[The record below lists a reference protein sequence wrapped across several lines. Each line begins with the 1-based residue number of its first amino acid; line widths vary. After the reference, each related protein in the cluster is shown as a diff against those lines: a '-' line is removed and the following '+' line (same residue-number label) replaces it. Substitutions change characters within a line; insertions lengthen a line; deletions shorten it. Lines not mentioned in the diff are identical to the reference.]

1 MLLYARSIFTAA
13 MFIGCLDWCL
23 ECSWILSHKLR
34 TVRIIC
40 MEDKVANGNTQALSE
55 EAVSDV
61 NPTVL
66 IGVFIAVSTFFILA
80 STIGSVVESFS
91 WDKKNKINILRL
103 AMKHRSFSM
112 GMPWFWVFSHFATRR
127 RYWSS
132 RGGWNASSGPW
143 HQTIV
148 KHLLVTSLI
157 LAWLE
162 AWSCLW
168 PCLTRLWVV
177 R

>member
-40 MEDKVANGNTQALSE
+40 MEDKVANGNTQSLSE

-66 IGVFIAVSTFFILA
+66 IGVFIAVSSFFILA
-80 STIGSVVESFS
+80 STMGSVVESFS
-91 WDKKNKINILRL
+91 WVKRNTTNTFWW
-103 AMKHRSFSM
+103 AMKYRSFIIAR
-112 GMPWFWVFSHFATRR
+112 FCDFSHSTTGRR
-127 RYWSS
+127 CWSS
-132 RGGWNASSGPW
+132 TGGWNGRLIAW
-143 HQTIV
+143 HQLIAITCSV
-148 KHLLVTSLI
+148 DLV
-157 LAWLE
+157 
-162 AWSCLW
+162 
-168 PCLTRLWVV
+168 
-177 R
+177 